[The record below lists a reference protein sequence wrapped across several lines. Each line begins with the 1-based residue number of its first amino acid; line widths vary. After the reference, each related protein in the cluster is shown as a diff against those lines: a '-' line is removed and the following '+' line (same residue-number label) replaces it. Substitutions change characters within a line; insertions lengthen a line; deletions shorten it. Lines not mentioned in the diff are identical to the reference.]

1 MLKWKGWI
9 RRKTWMHFL
18 SHSWGVHQNGTI
30 AWIQARLRCGMMMQT
45 SIDTL
50 WDPTKI
56 LEYLPKKTKIQIFDR
71 NLDPTFTIETQTK
84 GIRVTPWPMIIIE
97 SQTKGIKFERHKE
110 KSLISSQFLK
120 KQKKSKASP
129 FLIFIQ

>member
-1 MLKWKGWI
+1 
-9 RRKTWMHFL
+9 
-18 SHSWGVHQNGTI
+18 
-30 AWIQARLRCGMMMQT
+30 MMMQT
-45 SIDTL
+45 SIDTF

-71 NLDPTFTIETQTK
+71 NLDPTFTIEMQTK

-129 FLIFIQ
+129 FHIFIQ